1 MMKHIASAYGRALFP
16 RRYGPRDGTRSDTAN
31 RGREVPMA
39 LPPGGVELDLAS
51 AVYRL
56 TGRLERV
63 VDHLRRR
70 RAAPR
75 RPAEH
80 GAGGRPVECG

>member
-1 MMKHIASAYGRALFP
+1 MKHIAYAYGRALFP
-16 RRYGPRDGTRSDTAN
+16 HRYGPRDGAHSDTAN
-31 RGREVPMA
+31 RGGEAPMA

-56 TGRLERV
+56 TGNLERL
-63 VDHLRRR
+63 VDSLRKQRAARRR
-70 RAAPR
+70 PS
-75 RPAEH
+75 EH